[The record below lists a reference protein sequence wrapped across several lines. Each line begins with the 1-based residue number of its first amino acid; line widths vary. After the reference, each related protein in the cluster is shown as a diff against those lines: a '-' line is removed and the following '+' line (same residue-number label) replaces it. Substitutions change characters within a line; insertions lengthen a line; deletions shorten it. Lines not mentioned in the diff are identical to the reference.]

1 MKQTNTS
8 SHTQTTV
15 WHNRRIGDI
24 VVALPQAATLFRS
37 SGVDFCC
44 GGHRPLGDALTAE
57 GRAPTE
63 LDTALDTLRQRV
75 EAAAGQP
82 ETFEDMNRADL
93 TAHIESRHH
102 GYLREALPRLGELA
116 QTVLAAHGA
125 NHPEL
130 FRVHALF
137 GRLRTDLESH
147 LIKEETA
154 LFPLLLA
161 GDPARSGDVVRLTGE
176 IRDEHET
183 AGGVLRDLRTLTEG
197 YTTPADGCP
206 TYHRF
211 MDELSALEAD
221 LFEHIHLENNI
232 LLRDTEVSA

>member
-1 MKQTNTS
+1 MKQTDTS
-8 SHTQTTV
+8 LHTRPAS
-15 WHNRRIGDI
+15 WHNSRIGDI
-24 VVALPQAATLFRS
+24 VVILPQAATLFRS

-44 GGHRPLGDALTAE
+44 GGHRTLGDALAAE
-57 GRAPTE
+57 GRETTE
-63 LDTALDTLRQRV
+63 LDSALDTLWQRV

-82 ETFEDMNRADL
+82 QTFEDMPPADL
-93 TAHIESRHH
+93 TAHIESHH
-102 GYLREALPRLGELA
+102 HSYLRQALPRLGELA

-161 GDPARSGDVVRLTGE
+161 GDPARAGDVARLAGE
-176 IRDEHET
+176 IRNEHET
-183 AGGVLRDLRTLTEG
+183 AGGMLRELRSLTAG

-232 LLRDTEVSA
+232 LLREEVAA